1 MAIKGI
7 TTKDILFGIGGIIV
21 GAIGVSLLRGF
32 EFNVG
37 YGLGGGAGADS
48 GRVSYHSE
56 LSDVRSNLAE
66 LGYGKQSSAGNYNG
80 FKFEFE

>member
-7 TTKDILFGIGGIIV
+7 TTKDILFAIGGIIV
-21 GAIGVSLLRGF
+21 GAVGVSLMKGF
-32 EFNVG
+32 EFNLG
-37 YGLGGGAGADS
+37 YGLGGQSDK
-48 GRVSYHSE
+48 VSYHTE

>member
-7 TTKDILFGIGGIIV
+7 DTKNILFALGGIV
-21 GAIGVSLLRGF
+21 LGAIGVSLLKGF
-32 EFNVG
+32 EFNLG
-37 YGLGGGAGADS
+37 YGLGGS
-48 GRVSYHSE
+48 GSDKVSYHTE

-66 LGYGKQSSAGNYNG
+66 LGYGKQSSAGAYNG

>member
-7 TTKDILFGIGGIIV
+7 TTKDILFAIGGIIV
-21 GAIGVSLLRGF
+21 GAVGVSLMKGF
-32 EFNVG
+32 EFNLG
-37 YGLGGGAGADS
+37 YGLGGSDDK
-48 GRVSYHSE
+48 VSYHSE

-66 LGYGKQSSAGNYNG
+66 LGYGKQSSAGAYNG

>member
-7 TTKDILFGIGGIIV
+7 TTKDILFAIGGIIV
-21 GAIGVSLLRGF
+21 GAVGVSLMKGF
-32 EFNVG
+32 EFNLG
-37 YGLGGGAGADS
+37 YGLGGNGSDK
-48 GRVSYHSE
+48 VSYHSE

-66 LGYGKQSSAGNYNG
+66 LGYGKQSSAGSYNG

>member
-7 TTKDILFGIGGIIV
+7 TTKEIMFAVGGIII
-21 GAIGVSLLRGF
+21 GAIGVSLLKGF
-32 EFNVG
+32 EFNLG
-37 YGLGGGAGADS
+37 YGLGGSGDS

-66 LGYGKQSSAGNYNG
+66 YGFGHKSVAGSYSG
-80 FKFEFE
+80 IPFSFE